1 MTRFIYFSGG
11 LSLLFSVGQLFI
23 RGKRPA
29 NYNLALM
36 FLCLGFFIIQ
46 LGFIVD
52 GTALARPGLLA
63 FHLTFL
69 YLLSPLLYI
78 AYHLVVLPEE
88 ALPARWAFLALPSLF
103 ALAADIAFLSLGHD
117 VRVSLLGGLFH
128 SDGRGDITLVKLMYL
143 GAAVQITA
151 HLGFLAR
158 KLRSIWEEHDSRGVL
173 GVTLAYTLLSIAPVV
188 LLAIGVILSSL
199 ELLKLSTAGIAL
211 LMIGAYLAG
220 QRYPKFLQLLIIE
233 AERKRYR
240 GSLVSGIDPASV
252 ISRLE
257 AVMSQKRLYAD
268 EELSLKQ
275 AADEIDIT
283 PHQLSRIL
291 NETLNVNFNNYINKF
306 RIDEASR
313 LLVRDPERSVI
324 SVAYEVGFNSKSS
337 FYDAFSRFTGK
348 SPQAF
353 RLEHKKSE

>member
-1 MTRFIYFSGG
+1 MYFIFFSGG

-36 FLCLGFFIIQ
+36 FLCLGVFIIQ
-46 LGFIVD
+46 LGLIIE
-52 GTALARPGLLA
+52 GTAFRQPGLLA
-63 FHLTFL
+63 FHLTVL

-88 ALPARWAFLALPSLF
+88 ALPARWAFLALPTLF
-103 ALAADIAFLSLGHD
+103 AFGADIAYLLLEHE

-128 SDGRGDITLVKLMYL
+128 SDSRWDITLVKMMYL

-173 GVTLAYTLLSIAPVV
+173 GVTMAYTVLSIAPVV
-188 LLAIGVILSSL
+188 ILACGVILSSL
-199 ELLKLSTAGIAL
+199 EVLKLSTAGIAL
-211 LMIGAYLAG
+211 LMVAAYLAG

-240 GSLVSGIDPASV
+240 GSLSRGTDPYAV
-252 ISRLE
+252 IGRLE
-257 AVMSQKRLYAD
+257 SVMTRKRLYAD
-268 EELSLKQ
+268 EELTLKQ
-275 AADEIDIT
+275 AADEVDIT

-291 NETLNVNFNNYINKF
+291 NEVLNVNFNNYINKF
-306 RIDEASR
+306 RIEEAGR
-313 LLVRDPERSVI
+313 LLLQDRERSVI

-337 FYDAFSRFTGK
+337 FYDAFSRFAGK

-353 RLEHKKSE
+353 RLEHKKSG